1 MGRIG
6 KSYPRSGADA
16 TRYAGPGEPEESFAA
31 RATGALLGILAAL
44 GLIGWLLT
52 R

>member
-6 KSYPRSGADA
+6 KSYPRFEERQPAAPAQDARSYRFQLLGAV
-16 TRYAGPGEPEESFAA
+16 
-31 RATGALLGILAAL
+31 LGILAAL

>member
-6 KSYPRSGADA
+6 KSYPRSGIDA
-16 TRYAGPGEPEESFAA
+16 TRYAAPPSAEESFAVQ
-31 RATGALLGILAAL
+31 ATGALLGILAAL